1 MTRTFGSS
9 WNHLT
14 VNAEPGGRI
23 AIEGYDR
30 ELPAFRETLPADEAE
45 AFALAVIDAVKE
57 VRDARK

>member
-9 WNHLT
+9 WNHLA
-14 VNAEPGGRI
+14 VSIEPDGRI

-30 ELPAFRETLPADEAE
+30 ELPAFRETLSTSDAE

-57 VRDARK
+57 VLDARQ